1 MESIFKELN
10 KIDDNISIRE
20 SRKIFGESI
29 QPRKITEE
37 TNYQKLVKA
46 FPELVLDTEEFS
58 DNVALTEATEAQK
71 LNGITNAIKQTIDK
85 TGWTK
90 RSVENGEQNIVIETR
105 SGEKDTYTVE
115 TKTVTKYIL
124 LDPAGERVCEVVN
137 DKNKFIEEAATII
150 VSDTENI

>member
-10 KIDDNISIRE
+10 KIDDSISIRE

-29 QPRKITEE
+29 EPQKITEE

-46 FPELVLDTEEFS
+46 FPELELDTEEFS
-58 DNVALTEATEAQK
+58 DNISLTEATGAEK

-90 RSVENGEQNIVIETR
+90 RSVENGERNIVIETR
-105 SGEKDTYTVE
+105 SGKKDTYTIE
-115 TKTVTKYIL
+115 TETVTKYIL
-124 LDPAGERVCEVVN
+124 LDPVGERVCEVVN
-137 DKNKFIEEAATII
+137 DKKKFIEEAATII